1 MRETRLVPDAAPTSY
16 YGRPILKA
24 PVWKQ
29 PDVPLYLYLGGV
41 AGVSAV
47 LAEGAAQGR
56 LLALEIDR
64 RRRR

>member
-1 MRETRLVPDAAPTSY
+1 MKGAARWSPDAASSTSY

-41 AGVSAV
+41 AGR
-47 LAEGAAQGR
+47 LGGR
-56 LLALEIDR
+56 WPR
-64 RRRR
+64 VPR

>member
-1 MRETRLVPDAAPTSY
+1 MREPRVVPDVEPTSY

-47 LAEGAAQGR
+47 LAEGAAATGR
-56 LLALEIDR
+56 PALQR
-64 RRRR
+64 VSRV